1 MEVNL
6 SLISLIIP
14 DYDDAIKYYTEVFG
28 FELIEDTLLSPIKRW
43 VRVKPKGSGDTCL
56 LLAKA
61 KNQDQTSRIGN
72 QAGGRVFLFLY
83 SDDISRDMNLLISNG
98 VEFARPLVQETWG
111 KVVVLKDKYGNLWD
125 LIEKTEAA

>member
-6 SLISLIIP
+6 SLISLVIP

>member
-6 SLISLIIP
+6 SLISLVIP

-83 SDDISRDMNLLISNG
+83 SDDISRDMDLLISNG

-125 LIEKTEAA
+125 LIEKTEAD

>member
-6 SLISLIIP
+6 SLISLVIP

-28 FELIEDTLLSPIKRW
+28 FELIEDTLLSPTKRW

-72 QAGGRVFLFLY
+72 QAGGRVLLFLY
-83 SDDISRDMNLLISNG
+83 SDDISRDMDLLISNG

-125 LIEKTEAA
+125 LIEKTEAD